1 MLYIY
6 KHINNVDRYFSM
18 AFFSNSWIA
27 PDVFLPNKG
36 NPAAAVFSGAP
47 GRAEPAKLGGRFVS
61 APGRIGAAG
70 GTG

>member
-1 MLYIY
+1 
-6 KHINNVDRYFSM
+6 M